1 VTVTF
6 QNDITF
12 TLGRYQGLVD
22 QALAEIRDEQVM
34 ARIWQRDHT
43 VWKPEPA
50 EITNRLGW
58 LQSPQVMAD
67 SVQRLRPFA
76 DTVRAEGYTHA
87 LLLGMGGSS
96 LAPEVFRKTFGV
108 KEGYLDL
115 AVLGSTVPGAVL
127 ALAERLDPK
136 RTIVIVSTKS
146 GTTVETLSLF
156 KFFYTWMADAVGRE
170 EAGKHFI
177 AITDP
182 GSPLVDIGTRYRF
195 RVGFLNALAIGGR
208 YAAISSVGLVPAALI
223 GMDIGELLAR
233 ALAMARQCKPAGT
246 TKEAADPGA
255 LLGAVVG
262 ELAKAGRDK
271 ITFSISAQVASFGDW
286 LEQLIAESTGKE
298 GKGILPVIGEDIAA
312 PGEYGEDRLFVHL
325 SLEGDTASDAA
336 LAALEQAG
344 HPIVRLSMHDPYDLG
359 GQLFLWEMAIAVAGH
374 RLGVN
379 PFAQP
384 DVEAAKRIAR
394 KAVAR
399 YKKRGSLPIET
410 PTLIKDG
417 IEVYGK
423 VAADTPAKALM
434 AFVAQAGPGG
444 YVALQAFLEP
454 TPEIDAA
461 LHTLRMGLRNQFR
474 LATTRG
480 YGPRFLHSTG
490 QLHKGDAGKGLFIQF
505 TAADARDAAIPDEA
519 GSSASSITFGIL
531 KAAQALGDRRALVAA
546 GRRMI
551 HFHLGKDA
559 VKGLK
564 MLNQAVL

>member
-1 VTVTF
+1 VTF

-12 TLGRYQGLVD
+12 TLGQYQGLVD
-22 QALAEIRDEQVM
+22 QALAEIRDEQVI
-34 ARIWQRDHT
+34 ARIWAHDHT

-58 LQSPQVMAD
+58 LESPQVMAD

-76 DTVRAEGYTHA
+76 DTVRGEGYTRA

-96 LAPEVFRKTFGV
+96 LAPEVFRKAFGLT
-108 KEGYLDL
+108 KGYLDL
-115 AVLGSTVPGAVL
+115 MVLDSTVPGAVL

-146 GTTVETLSLF
+146 GTTVETLFLF

-170 EAGKHFI
+170 EAGTHFI

-182 GSPLVDIGTRYRF
+182 GSPLVDIAARYRF
-195 RVGFLNALAIGGR
+195 RVGFLNAQAIVGR

-233 ALAMARQCKPAGT
+233 ALAMARRCKPAGT

-271 ITFSISAQVASFGDW
+271 VTFIISAQVASFGDW

-298 GKGILPVIGEDIAA
+298 GKGVLPVIGEDISA
-312 PGEYGEDRLFVHL
+312 PGGYGEDRLFVHL
-325 SLEGDTASDAA
+325 SLEGDTTADAA
-336 LAALEQAG
+336 LAALEAAG
-344 HPIVRLSMHDPYDLG
+344 HPIVRILLRDPYDLG
-359 GQLFLWEMAIAVAGH
+359 GQLFLWEMAIAVASH
-374 RLGVN
+374 RLGIN
-379 PFAQP
+379 PFDQP
-384 DVEAAKRIAR
+384 DVEAAKALACQ
-394 KAVAR
+394 AVDE
-399 YKKRGSLPIET
+399 YKKKGSLPIE
-410 PTLIKDG
+410 PPNLIKEG
-417 IEVYGK
+417 IEVYGEML
-423 VAADTPAKALM
+423 ADTPAKALK
-434 AFVAQAGPGG
+434 AFVAQAEPGS

-454 TPEIDAA
+454 TPATDAA
-461 LHTLRMGLRNQFR
+461 LHALRMGLRDCFR

-490 QLHKGDAGKGLFIQF
+490 QLHKGDAGRGLFIQF
-505 TAADARDAAIPDEA
+505 IAADARDASIPDEA

-531 KAAQALGDRRALVAA
+531 KAAQALGDWKALVNA
-546 GRRMI
+546 GRRVI
-551 HFHLGKDA
+551 RFHLGKD
-559 VKGLK
+559 VVRGLK
-564 MLNQAVL
+564 ILNQAVL

>member
-1 VTVTF
+1 MTHW
-6 QNDITF
+6 QDITC

-22 QALAEIRDEQVM
+22 QALAEIRDEQVI

-96 LAPEVFRKTFGV
+96 LAPEVFRKVFGLT
-108 KEGYLDL
+108 KGYLDL
-115 AVLGSTVPGAVL
+115 AVLDSTVPGAVW
-127 ALAERLDPK
+127 AQAERLDPK

-156 KFFYTWMADAVGRE
+156 KFFYNWVADAVGRE

-182 GSPLVDIGTRYRF
+182 GSPLVDIGARYRF
-195 RVGFLNALAIGGR
+195 RVGFLNAPAIGGR

-223 GMDIGELLAR
+223 GMDLGQLLAR
-233 ALAMARQCKPAGT
+233 AQAMASQCRSAST
-246 TKEAADPGA
+246 TKEAANPGA
-255 LLGAVVG
+255 LLGAIVG
-262 ELAKAGRDK
+262 ALAKAGLDK
-271 ITFSISAQVASFGDW
+271 VTFIISDQVASFGDW

-298 GKGILPVIGEDIAA
+298 GKGILPVIGEDLGS

-325 SLEGDTASDAA
+325 CLEGDTTADAA
-336 LAALEQAG
+336 LAALDAAG
-344 HPIVRLSMHDPYDLG
+344 HPIVRILLRDPYDLG
-359 GQLFLWEMAIAVAGH
+359 GQLFLWEMAVAVASY
-374 RLGVN
+374 RLGIN
-379 PFAQP
+379 PFDQP
-384 DVEAAKRIAR
+384 DVEAAKALACQ
-394 KAVAR
+394 AVKE
-399 YKKRGSLPIET
+399 YQEKGSLPIET
-410 PTLIKDG
+410 PNLSKGG
-417 IEVYGK
+417 IEVYGE
-423 VAADTPAKALM
+423 VAADTPAEALKAF
-434 AFVAQAGPGG
+434 AAQAEPGG
-444 YVALQAFLEP
+444 YAALQAFLEA

-461 LHTLRMGLRNQFR
+461 LQTLRMGLRDCFR

-490 QLHKGDAGKGLFIQF
+490 QLHKGDAGRGLFIQF
-505 TAADARDAAIPDEA
+505 TADDARDAAIPDEA

-531 KAAQALGDRRALVAA
+531 KAAEALGDRRALVNA
-546 GRRMI
+546 GRRVI
-551 HFHLGKDA
+551 RFHLGKDA
-559 VKGLK
+559 VKGLQI
-564 MLNQAVL
+564 LNQAVP